1 MLPPRV
7 LLIAFQVRLAISAFF
22 LFLLKDRD
30 DGDPVDDEATKNDG
44 NNVFLVNANDVVDN
58 NERWFDPLRLK
69 DPKADVLQVAR
80 RIDKAVDD
88 KRMFQGIQSRVSDVK
103 SECLLEVQSSWSFA
117 STILIESY

>member
-1 MLPPRV
+1 
-7 LLIAFQVRLAISAFF
+7 LAISAF
-22 LFLLKDRD
+22 FLLKDRD

-88 KRMFQGIQSRVSDVK
+88 KRMFQGIQYRVSDVK